1 MNKRISYVTLVSD
14 IYILLAFSFFVY
26 SMFFGL
32 ERIGTA
38 SFTII
43 NIEKTTAITIAI
55 IEILFSLIMAYL
67 LHKCSHMT
75 VRIVLIVLCILNI
88 IYRSTNLFYKVNPFT
103 LLMILMNLALLI
115 ILLLYKKK
123 SN

>member
-14 IYILLAFSFFVY
+14 IYTLLAFSFIVY

-32 ERIGTA
+32 ERIGNA

-55 IEILFSLIMAYL
+55 IEIIFSLIMAYL
-67 LHKCSHMT
+67 LHKCSHIT
-75 VRIVLIVLCILNI
+75 VRITLIVLCILNI
-88 IYRSTNLFYKVNPFT
+88 IYRSINLFYKVNPFI
-103 LLMILMNLALLI
+103 LLMIFINSVLLI
-115 ILLLYKKK
+115 ILLLYKK

>member
-14 IYILLAFSFFVY
+14 IYTLLAFSFIVY

-32 ERIGTA
+32 ERIGNA
-38 SFTII
+38 SFTIV
-43 NIEKTTAITIAI
+43 NIEKTTAVIIAI

-67 LHKCSHMT
+67 LHKCSHIT

-88 IYRSTNLFYKVNPFT
+88 VYRSINLFYKVNPFI
-103 LLMILMNLALLI
+103 LLMIFINLVLLI
-115 ILLLYKKK
+115 ILLLYKKR
-123 SN
+123 N

>member
-14 IYILLAFSFFVY
+14 IYTLLAFSFIVY

-32 ERIGTA
+32 ERIGNA

-43 NIEKTTAITIAI
+43 NIEKTTAVIIAI

-67 LHKCSHMT
+67 LHKCSYIT

-88 IYRSTNLFYKVNPFT
+88 VYRSINLFYKVNPFI
-103 LLMILMNLALLI
+103 LLMIFINLVLLI
-115 ILLLYKKK
+115 ILLLYKK

>member
-14 IYILLAFSFFVY
+14 IYTLLAFSFIVY

-32 ERIGTA
+32 ERIGNA

-43 NIEKTTAITIAI
+43 NIEKTTAVIIAI
-55 IEILFSLIMAYL
+55 IEILFSLVMAYL
-67 LHKCSHMT
+67 LHKCSHIT

-88 IYRSTNLFYKVNPFT
+88 VYRSINLFYKVNPFI
-103 LLMILMNLALLI
+103 LLMIFINLVLLI
-115 ILLLYKKK
+115 ILLLYKK